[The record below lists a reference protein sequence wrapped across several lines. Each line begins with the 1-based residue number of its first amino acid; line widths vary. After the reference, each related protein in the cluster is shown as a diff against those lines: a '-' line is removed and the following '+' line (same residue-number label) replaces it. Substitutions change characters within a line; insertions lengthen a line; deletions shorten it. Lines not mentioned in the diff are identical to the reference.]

1 VCEVFKAWLGDDRK
15 KTILSMLQFIVCR
28 LMVTFQKRYE
38 RVTTCQNLMPP
49 RVKTYLDKTLQA
61 TRSLVVTFA
70 GNDEFQVMDVYTNF
84 VVKLRDN
91 MCGCNQ
97 WNLTG
102 LSCKHACACIVI
114 GCELL

>member
-1 VCEVFKAWLGDDRK
+1 
-15 KTILSMLQFIVCR
+15 
-28 LMVTFQKRYE
+28 
-38 RVTTCQNLMPP
+38 MPP

-91 MCGCNQ
+91 MC
-97 WNLTG
+97 
-102 LSCKHACACIVI
+102 
-114 GCELL
+114 

>member
-1 VCEVFKAWLGDDRK
+1 
-15 KTILSMLQFIVCR
+15 
-28 LMVTFQKRYE
+28 MVTFQKRYE

-91 MCGCNQ
+91 MC
-97 WNLTG
+97 
-102 LSCKHACACIVI
+102 
-114 GCELL
+114 